1 MCNLERKEKIAKNVR
16 EFDML
21 IDDQSHH
28 IYNCPV
34 D

>member
-1 MCNLERKEKIAKNVR
+1 MCNLERKKIAKNVR